1 MDSEGD
7 DYLDLFFEQAPALM
21 TIEEVAKLMRVNK
34 TAVYDWVDKGQ
45 VPAYKVGGSWRIL
58 RDELK
63 TTVRRSSNKG
73 GINFAGDDDEMAQG

>member
-7 DYLDLFFEQAPALM
+7 DYLDLFFAQAPALM
-21 TIEEVAKLMRVNK
+21 TVEEVAKLMRVNK

-45 VPAYKVGGSWRIL
+45 VPAYKVGGSWRVL

-63 TTVRRSSNKG
+63 NTVRRSSNKNGIDLAG
-73 GINFAGDDDEMAQG
+73 GDGD